1 MSVWIIQ
8 NLCVADLCRGL
19 FNVFPTIITLT
30 TGYTWST
37 FCTILLAIKY
47 CFIDATS
54 FFVNALVI
62 NKLYRCLVPLA
73 CPPEKWHR
81 LLVTAGGVATSCIYM
96 CITIYQAVKSTQV
109 RYQLFFLV
117 HSSYY
122 LNAAKNVKRTNRPS
136 NRITEQS
143 YVAIGLHGK
152 LVDHRPAI
160 SRLLTG

>member
-1 MSVWIIQ
+1 MKSFSFPTSFRSSSLNNQLSGNCFVLHGTAKHRAIKLDKMSVWIIQ

-30 TGYTWST
+30 TGYTWSI

-73 CPPEKWHR
+73 CPPERHHR

-96 CITIYQAVKSTQV
+96 CITIYQAVMSSQV
-109 RYQLFFLV
+109 RYCSLIFINFQCL
-117 HSSYY
+117 S
-122 LNAAKNVKRTNRPS
+122 
-136 NRITEQS
+136 
-143 YVAIGLHGK
+143 
-152 LVDHRPAI
+152 
-160 SRLLTG
+160 